1 MERLIMTFAGQLIG
15 NLLVR
20 IAIVLL
26 VYLAVAYHYGWF
38 PFKKRK

>member
-1 MERLIMTFAGQLIG
+1 MGRLIVTFIGQLIG

-20 IAIVLL
+20 IAIVLF
-26 VYLAVAYHYGWF
+26 VYLAAAYHYGWF